1 MSPLYEFEAPER
13 VTVGTVG
20 PPGQRTFFV
29 QAREG
34 RRLLTLKVEKEQVRQ
49 LSDYLV
55 SILDD
60 LATGDIDAATLDLE
74 TPIEQDWVVGVIR
87 VAPFDQEA
95 DRVHILFEEFVPEE
109 EGAEAEG
116 LSSPV
121 GASARISL
129 SPQQVAAF
137 VQRASALVNAGRE
150 TCALCGNPKDPAGH
164 ACPRSNGH
172 SG

>member
-1 MSPLYEFEAPER
+1 MSFEFDVPER
-13 VTVGTVG
+13 MTVGTVG

-34 RRLLTLKVEKEQVRQ
+34 RRLLTLKVEKEQVQQ
-49 LSDYLV
+49 LADYLA

-60 LATGDIDAATLDLE
+60 LVADDSTGAGLDLE
-74 TPIEQDWVVGVIR
+74 APIEQDWIVGLIR
-87 VAPFDQEA
+87 VAPYDQEA
-95 DRVHILFEEFVPEE
+95 DRVHILFEELVPAEE
-109 EGAEAEG
+109 EEVQ
-116 LSSPV
+116 PPP

-129 SPQQVAAF
+129 TPPQVAAF
-137 VQRASALVNAGRE
+137 VRRATALVNAGRE
-150 TCALCGNPKDPAGH
+150 TCPLCGNPKDPAGH

>member
-20 PPGQRTFFV
+20 LPGQRTFFV

-60 LATGDIDAATLDLE
+60 LATGDIDPTTLDLE
-74 TPIEQDWVVGVIR
+74 TPIEQDWIVGVIR
-87 VAPFDQEA
+87 VAPYDQEA

-109 EGAEAEG
+109 EGAEPLAG
-116 LSSPV
+116 S
-121 GASARISL
+121 SARISL
-129 SPQQVAAF
+129 SPPQVAAF

>member
-1 MSPLYEFEAPER
+1 MSMSYEFDVPER

-20 PPGQRTFFV
+20 APGQRTFFV

-49 LSDYLV
+49 LADYLS
-55 SILDD
+55 SILED
-60 LATGDIDAATLDLE
+60 LAADDPQAGSLDLE
-74 TPIEQDWVVGVIR
+74 TPIEQDWIVGVIR
-87 VAPFDQEA
+87 VAPYDQDA

-109 EGAEAEG
+109 EGVE
-116 LSSPV
+116 PRP

-129 SPQQVAAF
+129 SPPQVAAF
-137 VQRASALVNAGRE
+137 VQRAAALVNAGRE
-150 TCALCGNPKDPAGH
+150 TCPLCRNPMDPAGH

-172 SG
+172 SD

>member
-60 LATGDIDAATLDLE
+60 LTTGDIDPAALDLE

-87 VAPFDQEA
+87 VAPYDQEA
-95 DRVHILFEEFVPEE
+95 DRVHILFEEFVPEV
-109 EGAEAEG
+109 EGVEPLAG
-116 LSSPV
+116 S
-121 GASARISL
+121 SARISL
-129 SPQQVAAF
+129 SPPQVAAF

>member
-1 MSPLYEFEAPER
+1 MSASYQFEAPER

-34 RRLLTLKVEKEQVRQ
+34 RRLLTLKVEKEQVSQ

-60 LATGDIDAATLDLE
+60 LVGGDIDAASLDLE
-74 TPIEQDWVVGVIR
+74 TPIEQDWIVGVIR
-87 VAPFDQEA
+87 VAPYDQEA

-109 EGAEAEG
+109 EGVESA
-116 LSSPV
+116 P
-121 GASARISL
+121 GASARVSL
-129 SPQQVAAF
+129 SPPQVAAF
-137 VQRASALVNAGRE
+137 VQRATALVNAGRA
-150 TCALCGNPKDPAGH
+150 TCPLCRNPMDPAGH

>member
-1 MSPLYEFEAPER
+1 MSTFEFNGPER

-49 LSDYLV
+49 LSDYLA

-60 LATGDIDAATLDLE
+60 LSTGDLDAATLDLE
-74 TPIEQDWVVGVIR
+74 TPIEQDWIVGVIR
-87 VAPFDQEA
+87 VAPYDQES
-95 DRVHILFEEFVPEE
+95 DRVHILFEEFVPGGEE
-109 EGAEAEG
+109 EGAD
-116 LSSPV
+116 PDP
-121 GASARISL
+121 GASARVSL
-129 SPQQVAAF
+129 SPPQVAAF
-137 VQRASALVNAGRE
+137 VQRATALVNAGRE
-150 TCALCGNPKDPAGH
+150 TCPLCGNPKDPAGH
-164 ACPRSNGH
+164 GCPRSNGH

>member
-1 MSPLYEFEAPER
+1 MSASYEFNQPER

-49 LSDYLV
+49 LSDYLGT
-55 SILDD
+55 ILDD
-60 LATGDIDAATLDLE
+60 LVSPEPGPSLDLE

-87 VAPFDQEA
+87 VAPYDQEA
-95 DRVHILFEEFVPEE
+95 DRVHVLFEEFVP
-109 EGAEAEG
+109 GDDDDEAE
-116 LSSPV
+116 PIP

-129 SPQQVAAF
+129 APPQVAAF
-137 VQRASALVNAGRE
+137 VQRAMALLSAGRE
-150 TCALCGNPKDPAGH
+150 ACPLCGNPKDPAGH

>member
-1 MSPLYEFEAPER
+1 MTFEFDEPER

-20 PPGQRTFFV
+20 PAGQRVFFV

-34 RRLLTLKVEKEQVRQ
+34 RRLLTLKVEKEQIKQ
-49 LSDYLV
+49 LSDYLA

-60 LATGDIDAATLDLE
+60 LATGGLDAAALDLE

-87 VAPFDQEA
+87 VAPYDQEA
-95 DRVHILFEEFVPEE
+95 DRVHILFEEFVPEM
-109 EGAEAEG
+109 EGVETAPG
-116 LSSPV
+116 S
-121 GASARISL
+121 SARISL
-129 SPQQVAAF
+129 SPPQVAAF
-137 VQRASALVNAGRE
+137 VQRAVALVNAGRE
-150 TCALCGNPKDPAGH
+150 TCPLCGNPKDPAGH